1 MSDTDN
7 TKTGLVL
14 EGGAMRGLF
23 TCGVTDVMME
33 QGIAFDGAIGVSAG
47 AVFGSNY
54 KSRQPGRAIRY
65 NKRFCGDK
73 RYGSVHSLLRSG
85 DMYDVE
91 FCYRTIPKKL
101 DLFDE
106 KAYRENPMEF
116 YVVCTDVA
124 TGGAVYHLCQTGD
137 DEDIQWMRA
146 SASMPLVSKIVE
158 VGSFRL
164 LDGGIADSIP
174 VRSFEQ
180 LGYRRNVVVLTQP
193 LGYQKQP
200 SKLLPAMRVAL
211 RRYPALL
218 DAIKTRPQRY
228 NETLRYIEEEEK
240 AGRLLV
246 LRPPAPL
253 NIGRTESDPEELQRV
268 YEIGRAAARNRLQE
282 LRAFLAAGE

>member
-1 MSDTDN
+1 MSDTGN

-91 FCYRTIPKKL
+91 FCYRTIPQKL

-116 YVVCTDVA
+116 YVVCTDVT

-137 DEDIQWMRA
+137 AEDIQWMRA

-158 VGSFRL
+158 IGPYRL

-174 VRSFEQ
+174 VRCFEQ
-180 LGYRRNVVVLTQP
+180 LGYTRSVVVLTQP
-193 LGYQKQP
+193 LGYQKRP

-253 NIGRTESDPEELQRV
+253 NIGRTETDPEELQRV
-268 YEIGRAAARNRLQE
+268 YEIGRAAARSRLQE
-282 LRAFLAAGE
+282 LRAFLAAGQ